1 MNQEN
6 DAMTFF
12 WATTDFFVEDYQ
24 EARFEPAGDVW
35 CGGKDP

>member
-12 WATTDFFVEDYQ
+12 WMLRQIFFVEGYQ
-24 EARFEPAGDVW
+24 QARFEPAGD
-35 CGGKDP
+35 D